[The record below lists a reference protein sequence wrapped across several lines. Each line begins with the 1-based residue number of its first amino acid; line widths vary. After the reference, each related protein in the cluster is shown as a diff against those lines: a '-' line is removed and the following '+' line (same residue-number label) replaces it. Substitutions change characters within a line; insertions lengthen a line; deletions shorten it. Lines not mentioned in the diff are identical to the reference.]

1 MSGLTRRMT
10 GSAVAVLVVLATAT
24 FGQVASAAEA
34 GAQDPVV
41 RAALPPGSINN
52 VLVIELENEDAST
65 TFGPG
70 SVATY
75 LNGTLVPK
83 GELLPN
89 YYATGH
95 VSLDNY
101 IAEISGQAPTPLTD
115 SDCDLGEF
123 VNVTPGTDDPNSAT
137 YPGQVDGNGCV
148 YPAPT
153 ATSNGA
159 ATIADQLDAVHP
171 PNPVTHV
178 ASWREYAE
186 DMGNDPTRDGGTSDP
201 LGGTDCAHPTVGGT
215 DNAVTAEA
223 NDGYV
228 TRHNPFVYFHSII
241 DNTAECDAN
250 VVPLGTMAVGTPSTF
265 NGTQLPD
272 TFTGHLANDLSSEA
286 TTPNFGFI
294 TPNTCDDGHDATCA
308 GTNVEGGKTGGLTAA
323 DLWLKHWMPLI
334 MASPS
339 YQSGQMLV
347 VITSDEGDLS
357 DTTAC
362 CNEQPGPNSAY
373 PGHSP
378 LLGAAPTT
386 PGADP
391 GGGMIGALL
400 LNSTYIQPGTVDT
413 TGFYNHYSALR
424 SYEDLLG
431 LTTGGTDGD
440 GHLGFA
446 AVPGLTP
453 FGQDIFQP
461 DMAPTIST
469 NPQSQSAVTGG
480 TLTFTASANI
490 TTPTIQWQ
498 LSVNGGSSWI
508 NVPGATNPTLTTGTL
523 TAFEN
528 GWEVRAV
535 FTNYLGSAT
544 TGAATISVTAPT
556 TNVVLPSNAATLSG
570 SQYLDATASPGV
582 TQVQYEVTGGKLS
595 DAVIAIATPTIYGW
609 VAGWNS
615 TTVPNGTYTLQ
626 SVASSGGLM
635 GTSPGITITVNNPP
649 PTTTVVL
656 PSNAATLSGSQYLD
670 ATASPGVTQVQY
682 EVTGGKLSDAVI
694 ATATPTIYGWVA
706 GWNST
711 TVPNGTYTLQ
721 SVASYAGGVSGSS
734 SPITITVN
742 NPPPTTTVVLPSNA
756 ATLSGSQY
764 LDATASP
771 GVTQVQYEVTGGKLS
786 DAVIATATSTIYG
799 WVAGWNTT
807 TVPNGTYTLQSVASY
822 AGGVSGSSSPI
833 TISVSN

>member
-1 MSGLTRRMT
+1 MTIEDRGASMT
-10 GSAVAVLVVLATAT
+10 GLRRSMTGGAVAALAALATVT
-24 FGQVASAAEA
+24 FGQIA
-34 GAQDPVV
+34 GATGSNAQGPVV

-52 VLVIELENEDAST
+52 VLVIELENEDATS

-83 GELLPN
+83 GELLEN

-115 SDCDLGEF
+115 SDCDLGQF

-153 ATSNGA
+153 ATTNGA
-159 ATIADQLDAVHP
+159 PTIANQLDAVDP

-186 DMGNDPTRDGGTSDP
+186 DMGNDPTRDGGTTDP

-215 DNAVTAEA
+215 DGAVVAEA
-223 NDGYV
+223 ADRYA
-228 TRHNPFVYFHSII
+228 TRHNPFMYFHSII

-250 VVPLGTMAVGTPSTF
+250 VVPLGTVAVGTPSTF
-265 NGTQLPD
+265 NGAQLPD
-272 TFTGHLANDLSSEA
+272 TFTGHLANDLSSES
-286 TTPNFGFI
+286 TTPKFGFI
-294 TPNTCDDGHDATCA
+294 TPNLCNDGHDATCA

-323 DLWLKHWMPLI
+323 DLWLKHWMSLI

-339 YQSGQMLV
+339 YKSGQMLV
-347 VITSDEGDLS
+347 VITSDEGDDT

-362 CNEQPGPNSAY
+362 CNEQPGPNWAY

-391 GGGMIGALL
+391 GGGRIGTLL

-413 TGFYNHYSALR
+413 TGNYNHYSALR

-431 LTTGGTDGD
+431 LTTGGTDGE

-446 AVPGLTP
+446 AAPGLTP

-461 DMAPTIST
+461 AVAPTIST
-469 NPQSQSAVTGG
+469 NPQSQSVVTGG
-480 TLTFTASANI
+480 SLTFTASADI

-498 LSVNGGSSWI
+498 ASVNGGSSWL
-508 NVPGATNPTLTTGTL
+508 NLSGATNPTLTVGPL
-523 TAFEN
+523 TAFVN
-528 GWEVRAV
+528 GWEVRAS

-544 TGAATISVTAPT
+544 SGAATITVTPPT
-556 TNVVLPSNAATLSG
+556 TNVVLPSNAATVSG
-570 SQYLDATASPGV
+570 TQYLDATASAGV
-582 TQVQYEVTGGKLS
+582 TRVQYELTGGS
-595 DAVIAIATPTIYGW
+595 
-609 VAGWNS
+609 
-615 TTVPNGTYTLQ
+615 
-626 SVASSGGLM
+626 
-635 GTSPGITITVNNPP
+635 
-649 PTTTVVL
+649 
-656 PSNAATLSGSQYLD
+656 
-670 ATASPGVTQVQY
+670 
-682 EVTGGKLSDAVI
+682 LSDAVI
-694 ATATPTIYGWVA
+694 ATGIPTIYGWLA
-706 GWNST
+706 SWNTT
-711 TVPNGTYTLQ
+711 TVPNGSYTLQ
-721 SVASYAGGVSGSS
+721 SVASYAGGVS
-734 SPITITVN
+734 
-742 NPPPTTTVVLPSNA
+742 A
-756 ATLSGSQY
+756 A
-764 LDATASP
+764 
-771 GVTQVQYEVTGGKLS
+771 
-786 DAVIATATSTIYG
+786 ST
-799 WVAGWNTT
+799 
-807 TVPNGTYTLQSVASY
+807 
-822 AGGVSGSSSPI
+822 PI
-833 TISVSN
+833 TISVTN

>member
-1 MSGLTRRMT
+1 MAGLKRTLT
-10 GSAVAVLVVLATAT
+10 QGAAGALLVLTAAT
-24 FGQVASAAEA
+24 FGQAAIGTGA
-34 GAQDPVV
+34 GAAPVV
-41 RAALPPGSINN
+41 RAALAPGSINN
-52 VLVIELENEDAST
+52 VLVIELENEDAT
-65 TFGPG
+65 ETFGPG

-83 GELLPN
+83 GELLEN

-115 SDCDLGEF
+115 SDCDLTQY
-123 VNVTPGTDDPNSAT
+123 VNVSPGTDDPNSAT

-153 ATSNGA
+153 ATTNGA
-159 ATIADQLDAVHP
+159 PTTANHLDAVAP
-171 PNPVTHV
+171 PNATTHV

-186 DMGNDPTRDGGTSDP
+186 DMGNDPTRDGGTADP

-215 DNAVTAEA
+215 DGAAVAEA
-223 NDGYV
+223 ADGYA
-228 TRHNPFVYFHSII
+228 TRHNPFMYFHSII

-250 VVPLGTMAVGTPSTF
+250 VVPLGTVAVGTPSSF
-265 NGTQLPD
+265 NGAQLSD
-272 TFTGHLANDLSSEA
+272 TFSGHLVNDLSSEA
-286 TTPNFGFI
+286 TTPKFGFI
-294 TPNTCDDGHDATCA
+294 TPNLCDDGHDATCA

-323 DLWLKHWMPLI
+323 DFWLKHWMPLI

-347 VITSDEGDLS
+347 VLTSDEGDLS

-362 CNEQPGPNSAY
+362 CNEQPGPNWAF

-378 LLGAAPTT
+378 LLGAPPTT

-391 GGGMIGALL
+391 GGGRIGTLL

-431 LTTGGTDGD
+431 LTTGGADGE

-446 AVPGLTP
+446 AAVGLTP

-461 DMAPTIST
+461 NEAPTISID
-469 NPQSQSAVTGG
+469 PQSQSAVTGG
-480 TLTFTASANI
+480 SLTFTTSADI
-490 TTPTIQWQ
+490 TTPNIQWQ

-528 GWEVRAV
+528 GWEVRAI
-535 FTNYLGSAT
+535 FTNHVGSAT
-544 TGAATISVTAPT
+544 SDPATITVTPPT
-556 TNVVLPSNAATLSG
+556 TNVGLPGNNATLSG
-570 SQYLDATASPGV
+570 SQFLDAGASPGVTKVQYELSGGSLSNPVIATATLTIVGWLAGWDTTPVPNGTYTLQSVASSGGLTGTSPGITITVNNPPPTTTVLLPSNPATLSRSQFLDATASPGV
-582 TQVQYEVTGGKLS
+582 TKVQYELSGGSLS
-595 DAVIAIATPTIYGW
+595 NTVIATATPTIVGW
-609 VAGWNS
+609 LAGWDT

-626 SVASSGGLM
+626 SVASSGGLT

-649 PTTTVVL
+649 
-656 PSNAATLSGSQYLD
+656 
-670 ATASPGVTQVQY
+670 
-682 EVTGGKLSDAVI
+682 
-694 ATATPTIYGWVA
+694 
-706 GWNST
+706 
-711 TVPNGTYTLQ
+711 
-721 SVASYAGGVSGSS
+721 
-734 SPITITVN
+734 
-742 NPPPTTTVVLPSNA
+742 
-756 ATLSGSQY
+756 
-764 LDATASP
+764 
-771 GVTQVQYEVTGGKLS
+771 
-786 DAVIATATSTIYG
+786 
-799 WVAGWNTT
+799 
-807 TVPNGTYTLQSVASY
+807 
-822 AGGVSGSSSPI
+822 
-833 TISVSN
+833 